1 MKKGRTPRD
10 VTAQTLDYTSWVRSL
25 SFERIVE
32 IAEQDDKL
40 SGTLEEAFKARF
52 GIELP
57 NTPNQNYRSVIVAEA
72 MDESTERIV
81 WYLAD
86 LNVPINVATV
96 ERFSTNEGKEMVA
109 QVFLVEPELAE
120 SMARTT
126 SKRSP
131 YVTAGEVEVIPDNN
145 SVGDL
150 YRHLSRGVSG
160 QLSASSFGSAS
171 RGFQLRHQNHTPSL
185 FVVDLG
191 QSDKASGVR
200 FRLNAIR
207 PMNIGGLCEEQTRVC
222 LPECSENMPVSEWQ
236 QATSEEI
243 ENWVGFPGY
252 FRTDGEIDKFL
263 SAIKR

>member
-10 VTAQTLDYTSWVRSL
+10 VTAQTLDHASWVRSL

-96 ERFSTNEGKEMVA
+96 ERFSTNEGKDMVA

-126 SKRSP
+126 SERSS
-131 YVTAGEVEVIPDNN
+131 YVTAGEVEVIADNN

-150 YRHLSRGVSG
+150 YRHLSRGVS
-160 QLSASSFGSAS
+160 S
-171 RGFQLRHQNHTPSL
+171 
-185 FVVDLG
+185 
-191 QSDKASGVR
+191 
-200 FRLNAIR
+200 
-207 PMNIGGLCEEQTRVC
+207 
-222 LPECSENMPVSEWQ
+222 
-236 QATSEEI
+236 
-243 ENWVGFPGY
+243 
-252 FRTDGEIDKFL
+252 
-263 SAIKR
+263 

>member
-57 NTPNQNYRSVIVAEA
+57 NTPNQNHRSVIVLEA

-109 QVFLVEPELAE
+109 QVF
-120 SMARTT
+120 
-126 SKRSP
+126 
-131 YVTAGEVEVIPDNN
+131 
-145 SVGDL
+145 
-150 YRHLSRGVSG
+150 
-160 QLSASSFGSAS
+160 
-171 RGFQLRHQNHTPSL
+171 
-185 FVVDLG
+185 
-191 QSDKASGVR
+191 
-200 FRLNAIR
+200 
-207 PMNIGGLCEEQTRVC
+207 
-222 LPECSENMPVSEWQ
+222 
-236 QATSEEI
+236 
-243 ENWVGFPGY
+243 
-252 FRTDGEIDKFL
+252 
-263 SAIKR
+263 